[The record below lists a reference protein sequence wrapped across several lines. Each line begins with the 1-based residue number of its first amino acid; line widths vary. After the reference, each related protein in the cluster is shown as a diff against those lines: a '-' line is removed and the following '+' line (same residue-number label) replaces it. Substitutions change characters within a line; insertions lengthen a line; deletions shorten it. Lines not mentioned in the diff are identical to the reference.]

1 MELTKYRNETELILS
16 EDDDVFLIPDVP
28 KIK

>member
-16 EDDDVFLIPDVP
+16 ENDAIFFIPDVP

>member
-1 MELTKYRNETELILS
+1 MELTKYRIEKELILS
-16 EDDDVFLIPDVP
+16 EVDAVFFIPDVP